1 MDVIVVWGAV
11 GLVYKICH
19 NIRLCQGK
27 NNIYELYL
35 GYFNYLMADK
45 KKRDASRAP
54 LYLLNES

>member
-35 GYFNYLMADK
+35 GYFNYLMADIK
-45 KKRDASRAP
+45 EERRQGGAS
-54 LYLLNES
+54 LY

>member
-35 GYFNYLMADK
+35 DYFNYLMTDK
-45 KKRDASRAP
+45 KEERRLGGAS
-54 LYLLNES
+54 LSIE

>member
-27 NNIYELYL
+27 KNIYELYL
-35 GYFNYLMADK
+35 DYFNYLMTDK
-45 KKRDASRAP
+45 KEERRLGGAS
-54 LYLLNES
+54 LSIE

>member
-1 MDVIVVWGAV
+1 MDVIVVWSAV

-35 GYFNYLMADK
+35 DYFNYLMADK
-45 KKRDASRAP
+45 KEERRLGGAS
-54 LYLLNES
+54 LSIE

>member
-19 NIRLCQGK
+19 NIRLCQWK

-35 GYFNYLMADK
+35 DYFNYLMTDK
-45 KKRDASRAP
+45 KEERRPGGAS
-54 LYLLNES
+54 LSIE